1 MNKSELTAFFSQMS
15 SSIRAELC
23 VTLRETIIEQ
33 LQAGIAPLIDKIKE
47 LETIVI
53 QQREKIDKLER
64 KRNIMVFNY
73 EEKENENWETL
84 EEAMLNLFKED
95 LGLTCRVEDL
105 DECMRVGTKRDGKT
119 RPIKIGF
126 TSYKKKLSVLR
137 NKKKLK
143 GTKMSKI
150 SITEDYSQ
158 QVRER
163 RRALIPIVDEMKR
176 RGEFAEIRYDEIF
189 TRTKDSNRIDLQKAK
204 KRKDRT

>member
-1 MNKSELTAFFSQMS
+1 MDKSELTAFFSQMS
-15 SSIRAELC
+15 TSIRAELC
-23 VTLRETIIEQ
+23 VTLRETIKEE
-33 LQAGIAPLIDKIKE
+33 LQAGIAPLIEKIKE

-105 DECMRVGTKRDGKT
+105 DECLRVGTKKEGKT

-143 GTKMSKI
+143 GTKI

-189 TRTKDSNRIDLQKAK
+189 TRTKDSDRIDIQKVR
-204 KRKDRT
+204 KRKERT

>member
-15 SSIRAELC
+15 TSIRAELC
-23 VTLRETIIEQ
+23 VTLRETIKEE
-33 LQAGIAPLIDKIKE
+33 LQAGIAPLIEKIKE

-105 DECMRVGTKRDGKT
+105 DECLRVGTKKEGKT

-143 GTKMSKI
+143 GTKI

-189 TRTKDSNRIDLQKAK
+189 TRTKDSDRIDIQKVR
-204 KRKDRT
+204 KRKERT

>member
-23 VTLRETIIEQ
+23 VTLRETIKEE
-33 LQAGIAPLIDKIKE
+33 LQAGIAPLIEKIKE

-105 DECMRVGTKRDGKT
+105 DECLRVGTKKEGKT

-126 TSYKKKLSVLR
+126 TSYKKKLCVLR

-143 GTKMSKI
+143 GTKI

-189 TRTKDSNRIDLQKAK
+189 TRTKDSDRIDIQKVR
-204 KRKDRT
+204 KRKERT